1 MRRLRPLLSLPLLF
15 ARPDRTARDLP
26 LLDGR
31 LPALDGGADIDLA
44 GYAGRVL
51 LVVNSASHCGFTGQ
65 LKGLARL
72 YREYRAQ
79 GLEILA
85 VPSDD
90 FRQEDPDA
98 AQIAALCRGRYGVE
112 FAVSAPQQVVGPH
125 ACELLRRLAARSAP
139 PRWNFYKYLIGRDGE
154 LLARFS
160 SRTRPDAAELR
171 QALERA
177 LAAAP

>member
-31 LPALDGGADIDLA
+31 LPALGGGDIELA
-44 GYAGRVL
+44 AYAGRVL

-65 LKGLARL
+65 FRGLERL

-90 FRQEDPDA
+90 FRQEAADA
-98 AQIAALCRGRYGVE
+98 AQIAAVCQVRYGVE
-112 FAVSAPQQVVGPH
+112 FAVSAPQHVAGAQ
-125 ACELLRRLAARSAP
+125 ACELFRRLAARSAP

-160 SRTRPDAAELR
+160 SRTSPDAAALR

>member
-15 ARPDRTARDLP
+15 ARPDRTARALP

-65 LKGLARL
+65 FKGLARL

>member
-65 LKGLARL
+65 FKGLARL

-98 AQIAALCRGRYGVE
+98 AQIAALCRGRYAVE
-112 FAVSAPQQVVGPH
+112 FAVSAPQQVVGPR